1 MRTSV
6 DTAYSW
12 SDRPWSRAGALVVA
26 LQAGQTTRSEPLC
39 RSGAP
44 LHALTRDWRDRGL
57 PLWGLVVQ
65 MTRIRTWQLASD
77 VEHAGMIA
85 TMTTSPDLTGPI
97 RIDWSPLAKER
108 QRYRLSQ
115 RELATIAGVSRTTIW
130 RMETGRTCPSVELGF
145 RISRALGVPLHRLLR
160 VEPR

>member
-1 MRTSV
+1 
-6 DTAYSW
+6 
-12 SDRPWSRAGALVVA
+12 VV
-26 LQAGQTTRSEPLC
+26 TVY
-39 RSGAP
+39 
-44 LHALTRDWRDRGL
+44 W
-57 PLWGLVVQ
+57 
-65 MTRIRTWQLASD
+65 MTRLRTWRLASD

-85 TMTTSPDLTGPI
+85 TMTTSPDSDLTRPI